1 MLVIAAPT
9 ASTATVQKNL
19 ATASWFGNKWGRRA
33 QTVREATL
41 SPLDPNNPR
50 KFVRQRTV
58 PRGGDDVSLTS
69 RTSDSVTDAQKRF
82 SRESDK

>member
-1 MLVIAAPT
+1 MIAAST
-9 ASTATVQKNL
+9 TSTATVQKNNL

-82 SRESDK
+82 SRECDK